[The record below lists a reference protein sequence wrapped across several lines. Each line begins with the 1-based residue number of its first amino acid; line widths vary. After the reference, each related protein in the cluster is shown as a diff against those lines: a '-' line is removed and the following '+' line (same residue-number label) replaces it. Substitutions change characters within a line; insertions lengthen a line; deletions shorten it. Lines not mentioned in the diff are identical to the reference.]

1 MSGVIV
7 NTITV
12 IIGSITGLLFKKG
25 MPKKITDAIMIGIG
39 LCTVSIGISGLV
51 SDVNTII
58 LIISIVL
65 GAIVGTAL
73 DIDAKINH
81 MGDFLS
87 KKFKSNDDKA
97 SVSEGFV
104 TACLLFCIG
113 SMTIVGSLN
122 AGISG
127 DNKLLYTKALL
138 DLVSSTVLATS
149 LGIGVLFASA
159 FVFVFQGA
167 LVMLSQQ
174 LAPFLTP
181 ETITQLNGAGS
192 LLILAL
198 GLNIVGIT
206 KIKIA
211 NYLPAIVFAPIL
223 TYIYSFVMTYISTLM

>member
-7 NTITV
+7 NTLTV

-25 MPKKITDAIMIGIG
+25 IPKKITDAIMIGLG
-39 LCTVSIGISGLV
+39 FCTVSIGISGLV
-51 SDVNTII
+51 NDVNTII

-65 GAIVGTAL
+65 GAAIGTAL
-73 DIDAKINH
+73 DIDSKINH
-81 MGDFLS
+81 IGDYLS
-87 KKFKSNDDKA
+87 KKFKANDDKV

-127 DNKLLYTKALL
+127 DNKMLYTKALL
-138 DLVSSTVLATS
+138 DLISSTMLSAS
-149 LGIGVLFASA
+149 LGIGVLFAAA

-167 LVMLSQQ
+167 LVLLAQYI
-174 LAPFLTP
+174 APFLTP
-181 ETITQLNGAGS
+181 ETIAQLNGAGS
-192 LLILAL
+192 LLIFAL

-211 NYLPAIVFAPIL
+211 NYLPAIIIAPII
-223 TYIYSFVMTYISTLM
+223 TFIYTFIMNYLGTL

>member
-1 MSGVIV
+1 MSGVNVI
-7 NTITV
+7 TITV

-138 DLVSSTVLATS
+138 DLVSSTVLANKA
-149 LGIGVLFASA
+149 AS
-159 FVFVFQGA
+159 VNKTN
-167 LVMLSQQ
+167 L
-174 LAPFLTP
+174 PFLISTGFKR
-181 ETITQLNGAGS
+181 EIYVSYATEL
-192 LLILAL
+192 
-198 GLNIVGIT
+198 
-206 KIKIA
+206 
-211 NYLPAIVFAPIL
+211 IVFSSSGNA
-223 TYIYSFVMTYISTLM
+223 VCHKIS

>member
-7 NTITV
+7 NTVTV

-25 MPKKITDAIMIGIG
+25 IPKKITDAIMIGLG
-39 LCTVSIGISGLV
+39 FCTVSIGISGLV
-51 SDVNTII
+51 NDVNTII

-65 GAIVGTAL
+65 GAAIGTAL
-73 DIDAKINH
+73 DIDSKINH
-81 MGDFLS
+81 IGDYLS
-87 KKFKSNDDKA
+87 KKFKANDDKV

-127 DNKLLYTKALL
+127 DNKMLYTKALL
-138 DLVSSTVLATS
+138 DLISSTMLSAS
-149 LGIGVLFASA
+149 LGIGVLFAAA

-167 LVMLSQQ
+167 LVLLAQYI
-174 LAPFLTP
+174 APFLTP
-181 ETITQLNGAGS
+181 ETIAQLNGAGS
-192 LLILAL
+192 LLIFAL

-211 NYLPAIVFAPIL
+211 NYLPAIIIAPII
-223 TYIYSFVMTYISTLM
+223 TFIYAFIMNYLGTL

>member
-12 IIGSITGLLFKKG
+12 IIGSITGLLFKRG
-25 MPKKITDAIMIGIG
+25 IPKKITDAIMIGIG

-51 SDVNTII
+51 NDVNTII

-65 GAIVGTAL
+65 GAAIGTIL
-73 DIDAKINH
+73 DIDSKINH
-81 MGDFLS
+81 MGDYLS
-87 KKFKSNDDKA
+87 KKFKSNDEKI

-127 DNKLLYTKALL
+127 DNKMLYTKALL
-138 DLVSSTVLATS
+138 DLISSTMLSAS
-149 LGIGVLFASA
+149 LGIGVLFAAA

-167 LVMLSQQ
+167 LVLLAQYI
-174 LAPFLTP
+174 APFLTP
-181 ETITQLNGAGS
+181 ETIAQLNGAGS
-192 LLILAL
+192 LLIFAL

-211 NYLPAIVFAPIL
+211 NYLPAIVIAPIITWIYSFIL
-223 TYIYSFVMTYISTLM
+223 TYVQTL

>member
-12 IIGSITGLLFKKG
+12 IIGSITGLLFKKEF
-25 MPKKITDAIMIGIG
+25 PKKITDAIMIGIG
-39 LCTVSIGISGLV
+39 LCTVCIGISGLV
-51 SDVNTII
+51 NDVNTII

-65 GAIVGTAL
+65 GAAIGTAL
-73 DIDAKINH
+73 DIDSKINH
-81 MGDFLS
+81 MGDYLS
-87 KKFKSNDDKA
+87 KKFKSSDDKT

-127 DNKLLYTKALL
+127 DNKMLYTKALL
-138 DLVSSTVLATS
+138 DLISSTMLSAS
-149 LGIGVLFASA
+149 LGIGVLFAAA

-167 LVMLSQQ
+167 LVLLAQYI
-174 LAPFLTP
+174 APFLTP
-181 ETITQLNGAGS
+181 ETIAQLNGAGS
-192 LLILAL
+192 LLIFAL

-211 NYLPAIVFAPIL
+211 NYLPAIIIAPII
-223 TYIYSFVMTYISTLM
+223 TFIYTFIMSYIGTL

>member
-25 MPKKITDAIMIGIG
+25 ISKKITDAIMIGIG

-51 SDVNTII
+51 NDVNTII

-65 GAIVGTAL
+65 GAAIGTAL
-73 DIDAKINH
+73 DIDSKINH
-81 MGDFLS
+81 MGDYLS
-87 KKFKSNDDKA
+87 KKFKSSDDKT

-127 DNKLLYTKALL
+127 DNKMLYTKALL
-138 DLVSSTVLATS
+138 DLISSTMLSAS
-149 LGIGVLFASA
+149 LGIGVLFAAA

-167 LVMLSQQ
+167 LVLLAQYI
-174 LAPFLTP
+174 APFLTP
-181 ETITQLNGAGS
+181 ETIAQLNGAGS
-192 LLILAL
+192 LLIFAL

-211 NYLPAIVFAPIL
+211 NYLPAIIIAPII
-223 TYIYSFVMTYISTLM
+223 TFIYTFIMSYIGTL

>member
-25 MPKKITDAIMIGIG
+25 IPKKITDAIMIGIG

-51 SDVNTII
+51 QDVNTII

-65 GAIVGTAL
+65 GAAIGTAL
-73 DIDAKINH
+73 DIDSKINH
-81 MGDFLS
+81 MGDYLS
-87 KKFKSNDDKA
+87 KKFKSSDDKT

-122 AGISG
+122 AGISC
-127 DNKLLYTKALL
+127 DNKMLYTKALL
-138 DLVSSTVLATS
+138 DLISSTMLSAS
-149 LGIGVLFASA
+149 LGIGVLFAAA

-167 LVMLSQQ
+167 LVLLAQYI
-174 LAPFLTP
+174 APFLTP
-181 ETITQLNGAGS
+181 ETIAQLNGAGS
-192 LLILAL
+192 LLIFAL

-211 NYLPAIVFAPIL
+211 NYLPAIIIAPII
-223 TYIYSFVMTYISTLM
+223 TFIYAFIMSYIGTI

>member
-7 NTITV
+7 NTLTV

-25 MPKKITDAIMIGIG
+25 IPKKITDAIMIGLG
-39 LCTVSIGISGLV
+39 FCTVSIGISGLV
-51 SDVNTII
+51 NDVNTII

-65 GAIVGTAL
+65 GAAIGTAL
-73 DIDAKINH
+73 DIDSKINH
-81 MGDFLS
+81 IGDYLS
-87 KKFKSNDDKA
+87 KKFKANDDKV

-127 DNKLLYTKALL
+127 DNKMLYTKALL
-138 DLVSSTVLATS
+138 DLISSTMLSAS
-149 LGIGVLFASA
+149 LGIGVLFAAA

-167 LVMLSQQ
+167 LVLLAQYI
-174 LAPFLTP
+174 APFLTP
-181 ETITQLNGAGS
+181 ETIAQLNGAGS
-192 LLILAL
+192 LLIFAL

-211 NYLPAIVFAPIL
+211 NYLPAIIIAPII
-223 TYIYSFVMTYISTLM
+223 TFIYAFIMNYLGTL

>member
-25 MPKKITDAIMIGIG
+25 IPKKITDAIMIGIG

-51 SDVNTII
+51 NDVNTII

-65 GAIVGTAL
+65 GAAIGTAF
-73 DIDAKINH
+73 DIDSKINH
-81 MGDFLS
+81 MGDYLS
-87 KKFKSNDDKA
+87 KKFKSSDDKT

-127 DNKLLYTKALL
+127 DNKMLYTKALL
-138 DLVSSTVLATS
+138 DLISSTILSAS
-149 LGIGVLFASA
+149 LGIGVLFAAA

-167 LVMLSQQ
+167 LVLLAQYI
-174 LAPFLTP
+174 APFLTP
-181 ETITQLNGAGS
+181 ETIAQLNGAGS
-192 LLILAL
+192 LLIFAL
-198 GLNIVGIT
+198 GFNIVGIT

-211 NYLPAIVFAPIL
+211 NYLPAIIIAPII
-223 TYIYSFVMTYISTLM
+223 TFIYTFIMSYIGTL

>member
-25 MPKKITDAIMIGIG
+25 IPKKITDAIMIGIG

-51 SDVNTII
+51 QDVNTII

-65 GAIVGTAL
+65 GAAIGTAL
-73 DIDAKINH
+73 DIDSKINH
-81 MGDFLS
+81 MGDYLS
-87 KKFKSNDDKA
+87 KKFKSSDDKT

-127 DNKLLYTKALL
+127 DNKMLYTKALL
-138 DLVSSTVLATS
+138 DLISSTMLSAS
-149 LGIGVLFASA
+149 LGIGVLFAAA

-167 LVMLSQQ
+167 LVLLAQYI
-174 LAPFLTP
+174 APFLTP
-181 ETITQLNGAGS
+181 ETIAQLNGAGS
-192 LLILAL
+192 LLIFAL

-211 NYLPAIVFAPIL
+211 NYLPAIIIAPII
-223 TYIYSFVMTYISTLM
+223 TFIYTFIMSYIGTI

>member
-1 MSGVIV
+1 MLGVIV

-25 MPKKITDAIMIGIG
+25 IPKKITDAIMIGIG
-39 LCTVSIGISGLV
+39 LCTLSIGISGLV
-51 SDVNTII
+51 ENVNAII
-58 LIISIVL
+58 LIISIVIGAAL
-65 GAIVGTAL
+65 GTIW
-73 DIDAKINH
+73 DIDSKINC
-81 MGDFLS
+81 MGDYLS
-87 KKFKSNDDKA
+87 KKFKSNTDKT

-127 DNKLLYTKALL
+127 DNKMLLTKALL
-138 DLVSSTVLATS
+138 DLVSSTMLSAS
-149 LGIGVLFASA
+149 LGIGVLFAAA
-159 FVFVFQGA
+159 FVFVFQGG
-167 LVMLSQQ
+167 LVILAQYI
-174 LAPFLTP
+174 APFLTP
-181 ETITQLNGAGS
+181 ETISQLNGAGS

-211 NYLPAIVFAPIL
+211 NYLPAIIIAPLITFIYTFIL
-223 TYIYSFVMTYISTLM
+223 SYINTL